1 MTQPMNFHNLSSPEI
16 RQRLAEL
23 TASEEQDIRD
33 ICTGLAELHRRRE
46 KHDLMYMYPFFREV
60 AAGKLH
66 PLLACSAVT
75 TTQTKKVI
83 MSLKMPLQARLAEG
97 KQMDVPVY
105 GEDNKIVMRKKRLA
119 QMRDEE
125 VARAVKGDELRPYA
139 EQVKLLEAKP
149 PRRHK
154 SVGSSIRIAA
164 DTKNK
169 ALLIGDVRVKT
180 NDRALVAALKELGFR
195 LERIPN

>member
-1 MTQPMNFHNLSSPEI
+1 MNFHNLSSPEI

-60 AAGKLH
+60 ASGKLH
-66 PLLACSAVT
+66 PLIACSTVI
-75 TTQTKKVI
+75 TTQTKKTV
-83 MSLKMPLQARLAEG
+83 MALKMPLQARLAEG

-105 GEDNKIVMRKKRLA
+105 GEDNKIVMAKKRLA

-125 VARAVKGDELRPYA
+125 IARAIKGDELRPYA
-139 EQVKLLEAKP
+139 EQAKLLESKP

-154 SVGSSIRIAA
+154 SVGSSVRVIA
-164 DTKNK
+164 DVKNK
-169 ALLIGDVRVKT
+169 ALVIGDVRIKT
-180 NDRALVAALKELGFR
+180 NDKELIAALRVLGFQ
-195 LERIPN
+195 LTRIQN